1 MDMMMEMVAV
11 MQWFSSPQMKW
22 ILELCVTI
30 SAAS

>member
-11 MQWFSSPQMKW
+11 MQRFPSPQMKW
-22 ILELCVTI
+22 ILELCVTL